1 MKTINGIL
9 KKYSHAWVFLYWL
22 IYLPW
27 FGWLERTVTTNFH
40 VLESTWDKYIPFC
53 EYFIVPYL
61 LWFPFVAAVITWFF
75 LKEDRKSFYQMTA
88 YLYAGMTLFLV
99 FCTLYPNGLNLRP
112 QVIPRDNIFVDMVRA
127 IWAVDTPTNVLPSL
141 HVFNSV
147 ACCVA
152 VFRSEK
158 LKKYPFLLGLT
169 LSLTV
174 AICLATMFLKQHS
187 VIDVVMALFMAFV
200 LYHAIYAPV
209 KVRKYSAAGSRT

>member
-1 MKTINGIL
+1 MKIKGFL

-27 FGWLERTVTTNFH
+27 FGWLERTVTSNYH

-53 EYFIVPYL
+53 EGFIIPYL
-61 LWFPFVAAVITWFF
+61 LWFPYVALVITWFF
-75 LKEDRKSFYQMTA
+75 FKEDRKSFYEMTA
-88 YLYAGMTLFLV
+88 YLYAGMTIFLV

-112 QVIPRDNIFVDMVRA
+112 QVIPRDNIFVDMVKA

-147 ACCVA
+147 ACCAA
-152 VFRSEK
+152 VLRSEK
-158 LKKYPFLLGLT
+158 LRRFRWVSVGT
-169 LSLTV
+169 VALTV
-174 AICLATMFLKQHS
+174 SICLATMFLKQHS

-200 LYHAIYAPV
+200 LYHAIYSPV
-209 KVRKYSAAGSRT
+209 RVTKFSTVKSRT

>member
-1 MKTINGIL
+1 MKIKGFL

-27 FGWLERTVTTNFH
+27 FGWLERTVTANYH

-53 EYFIVPYL
+53 EGFIVPYL
-61 LWFPFVAAVITWFF
+61 LWFPYVALVITWFF
-75 LKEDRKSFYQMTA
+75 FKEDRAGYYQLTA
-88 YLYAGMTLFLV
+88 FLYAGMTLFLV

-141 HVFNSV
+141 HVYNSV
-147 ACCVA
+147 VCCAA

-158 LKKYPFLLGLT
+158 LKRHPLVLGGTLILT
-169 LSLTV
+169 LS
-174 AICLATMFLKQHS
+174 ICLATMFLKQHS
-187 VIDVVMALFMAFV
+187 VIDVIMALFMAFV
-200 LYHAIYAPV
+200 LYHAIYTPIQV
-209 KVRKYSAAGSRT
+209 PKYSTIKSRT